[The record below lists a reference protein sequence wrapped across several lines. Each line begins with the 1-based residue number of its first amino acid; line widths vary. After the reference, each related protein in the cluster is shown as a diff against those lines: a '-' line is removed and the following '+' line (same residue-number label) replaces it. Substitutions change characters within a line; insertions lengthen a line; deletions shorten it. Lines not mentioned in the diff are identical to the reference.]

1 MLPDPSKPNNPIP
14 SKVRYA
20 AGKAIKAISARAPKS
35 IQKVG
40 GAVKG
45 VLKRAKAAG
54 QLYGRLRNPKNQF
67 KMVKNLVKGKGLT
80 LPGSKYIGPGN
91 PMNRGKPVDKADA
104 NAYQHDID
112 YDNYLKKGVK
122 KKDVYL
128 GYSDADERLL
138 KNTKADTP
146 NGLAVN
152 LGIGAKKVLN
162 KIGLT
167 KRIRDKD
174 VYG

>member
-1 MLPDPSKPNNPIP
+1 MIPGLIKPTYKSKA
-14 SKVRYA
+14 SYA
-20 AGKAIKAISARAPKS
+20 AGKVLKAVSSRAPKPL
-35 IQKVG
+35 QKAG
-40 GAVKG
+40 KAVSG
-45 VLKRAKAAG
+45 VIKRTKAVG
-54 QLYGRLRNPKNQF
+54 QLYSRLKNPRNQF
-67 KMVKNLVKGKGLT
+67 KMVKNLATGKGLT

-104 NAYQHDID
+104 NAYQHDVD
-112 YDNYLKKGVK
+112 YDNYIKRGVK
-122 KKDVYL
+122 KRHVYT

-152 LGIGAKKVLN
+152 LGIGAKKALN
-162 KIGLT
+162 KLGLT

-174 VYG
+174 VYGK